1 MQDSNGRPIEYL
13 RLSVTPACA
22 MRCIYCRPGT
32 LDPAK
37 PRSLLSPDEI
47 EGLVRHLVENHG
59 LRKVRLTGGEPTSRS
74 DLPDIVRRLARLDLH
89 DLAMTTNGLT
99 LARQAK
105 ALAACGLRRV
115 NVSLDSLDT
124 SRFRRMT
131 GVDGLAQVRHGLDAA
146 AAAGLDPVKLNTV
159 VIRGEN
165 DHEIPALLRF
175 AADRGMEIRFIE
187 LMPMGPLAGRWAERF
202 VSEPQMR
209 QRLEGEVHAWK
220 ALPMGSDSARRYRVC
235 LANGQMGTVGFITA
249 MSCPFCGGCNRIRIG
264 ADGTYYPCL
273 MDRPAGTLMPAIRPA
288 FRPAE
293 LDHILRTG
301 LHTKRQEHPAAGVGV
316 MTLIGG

>member
-32 LDPAK
+32 LDPAN

-115 NVSLDSLDT
+115 NVSLDSLDPNC
-124 SRFRRMT
+124 FRRMT
-131 GVDGLAQVRHGLDAA
+131 GVDGLAQVRNGLDAA
-146 AAAGLDPVKLNTV
+146 AAAGLAPRCSTHFWRCEGGTADPSSSWMSQ
-159 VIRGEN
+159 EQQ
-165 DHEIPALLRF
+165 
-175 AADRGMEIRFIE
+175 
-187 LMPMGPLAGRWAERF
+187 
-202 VSEPQMR
+202 VS
-209 QRLEGEVHAWK
+209 K
-220 ALPMGSDSARRYRVC
+220 
-235 LANGQMGTVGFITA
+235 
-249 MSCPFCGGCNRIRIG
+249 
-264 ADGTYYPCL
+264 
-273 MDRPAGTLMPAIRPA
+273 
-288 FRPAE
+288 
-293 LDHILRTG
+293 
-301 LHTKRQEHPAAGVGV
+301 K
-316 MTLIGG
+316 